1 MLFIASLLALVTYL
15 SCIWAITFTYCM
27 IGEGNCFQ
35 SNGTPHCK
43 DVVTVRSYA
52 SKILLHQG
60 TFLIKQ
66 MTYPRLKHNIT
77 LVRPTNSDP
86 ATTPPAILAS
96 GAL

>member
-1 MLFIASLLALVTYL
+1 
-15 SCIWAITFTYCM
+15 M
-27 IGEGNCFQ
+27 IGEGYCFQ
-35 SNGTPHCK
+35 SNGTPHSK
-43 DVVTVRSYA
+43 DVVTVRSFT
-52 SKILLHQG
+52 KELLNQ
-60 TFLIKQ
+60 Q